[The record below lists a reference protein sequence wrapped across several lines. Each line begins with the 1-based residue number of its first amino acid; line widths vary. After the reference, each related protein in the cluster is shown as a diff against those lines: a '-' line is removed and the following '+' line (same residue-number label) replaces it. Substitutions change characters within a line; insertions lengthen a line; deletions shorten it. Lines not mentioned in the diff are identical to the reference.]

1 MNAKAANNAP
11 ANTTV
16 QPSAFGDATFGHG
29 DGGATFGGGI
39 TFGPST
45 TFGSSW
51 VSLHLVTQTVRFFS
65 CQSRR
70 ISDYTSFDFSSNA
83 ENNLFDSQ
91 VGSSTAPT
99 FINPRLVIY
108 IVPFHYLSFRNF
120 YDRNPMQSSQ
130 WKHS

>member
-51 VSLHLVTQTVRFFS
+51 VSLHLVTQTVRAIL
-65 CQSRR
+65 QLP
-70 ISDYTSFDFSSNA
+70 ISSN
-83 ENNLFDSQ
+83 L
-91 VGSSTAPT
+91 
-99 FINPRLVIY
+99 RLHLV
-108 IVPFHYLSFRNF
+108 
-120 YDRNPMQSSQ
+120 
-130 WKHS
+130 